1 MTASI
6 YPIVEGHGE
15 VAAVPILLRRI
26 SSEILGRHDVKI
38 LKPHRLQRGK
48 IVAAAQDLQKAV
60 ELGKLK
66 LAGSANGIIFL
77 LLDADD
83 DCPARLAPAL
93 LEKIWR
99 PGLRTSVVVAKREF
113 EAWFLAGARSLRGH
127 PGVSDTA
134 EAPDDPESI
143 RGAKEF
149 LKRKILSQPV
159 YSETVDQPSLAAY
172 LDLAE
177 ARASSS
183 FDKLCRDLDVMLST
197 PSSAPGT

>member
-26 SSEILGRHDVKI
+26 SSELLGHHDVMI
-38 LKPHRLQRGK
+38 MKPHRLQRGK
-48 IVAAAQDLQKAV
+48 IVAAAQELHKAV

-66 LAGSANGIIFL
+66 VADSGNGMILL

-93 LEKIWR
+93 LEKIR
-99 PGLRTSVVVAKREF
+99 QPGLRTSVVVAKREF
-113 EAWFLAGARSLRGH
+113 EAWFLAGARSLRRH
-127 PGVSDTA
+127 PRVRDAA

-149 LKRKILSQPV
+149 LKREILSQPI
-159 YSETVDQPSLAAY
+159 YSETVDQPSLAAC

-183 FDKLCRDLDVMLST
+183 FDKLCRDLHVMLSA
-197 PSSAPGT
+197 PSAAPG